1 MSERHSQLANL
12 LFELEKE
19 LRQAQLWAEQSPPPE
34 ALLSTEPFSIDLL
47 TFTEW
52 LQFIFLP
59 KMYATIEASEDLPK
73 SCSIA
78 PMAEQFFSAEQVS
91 GKKSSEGSGGNVNES
106 FNRGSNKDSKE
117 TAGIIGRGPIIRRLA
132 DIDYFICDQ

>member
-1 MSERHSQLANL
+1 MSERHSRLANL
-12 LFELEKE
+12 LFDLEKE
-19 LRQAQLWAEQSPPPE
+19 LRESQLWAEQSPAPE
-34 ALLSTEPFSIDLL
+34 ALLSSQPFSIDLL

-59 KMYATIEASEDLPK
+59 KMYATIEASEELPQ

-91 GKKSSEGSGGNVNES
+91 GKKSSEGSSGNGNES
-106 FNRGSNKDSKE
+106 SREGSKATAGKIDRGS
-117 TAGIIGRGPIIRRLA
+117 IIRRLEA
-132 DIDYFICDQ
+132 IDYFICDQ

>member
-12 LFELEKE
+12 LFDLEKE
-19 LRQAQLWAEQSPPPE
+19 LRETQLWAQENPSPE

-59 KMYATIEASEDLPK
+59 RMYATIEAADDLPQ

-78 PMAEQFFSAEQVS
+78 PMAEQFFSTEKVS
-91 GKKSSEGSGGNVNES
+91 VEKSRAGNKEG
-106 FNRGSNKDSKE
+106 SKE
-117 TAGIIGRGPIIRRLA
+117 TAGKIDRRSIIRRLVA
-132 DIDYFICDQ
+132 IDYFICDQ

>member
-19 LRQAQLWAEQSPPPE
+19 LRESQLWAEQSPAPE

-59 KMYATIEASEDLPK
+59 KMYATIEASEDLPQ

-78 PMAEQFFSAEQVS
+78 PMAEQFFSAEEVS
-91 GKKSSEGSGGNVNES
+91 ATKSNEGSSGNSNE
-106 FNRGSNKDSKE
+106 GSKE
-117 TAGIIGRGPIIRRLA
+117 TAGKIDRGSIIRRLEA
-132 DIDYFICDQ
+132 IDYFICDQ

>member
-1 MSERHSQLANL
+1 MSERHSRLANL
-12 LFELEKE
+12 LFDLEKE
-19 LRQAQLWAEQSPPPE
+19 LRESKLWAEQSPAPE
-34 ALLSTEPFSIDLL
+34 TLLSTEPFSIDLL

-59 KMYATIEASEDLPK
+59 KMYATIEASEDLPQ

-78 PMAEQFFSAEQVS
+78 PMAEQFFSAEGLS
-91 GKKSSEGSGGNVNES
+91 GTKSNEGSSGNSSEGSQQTAGKID
-106 FNRGSNKDSKE
+106 RGS
-117 TAGIIGRGPIIRRLA
+117 IIRRLA

>member
-12 LFELEKE
+12 LFDLEKE
-19 LRQAQLWAEQSPPPE
+19 LRESQLWAEQSPAPE

-59 KMYATIEASEDLPK
+59 KMYATIGAAEDLPL

-78 PMAEQFFSAEQVS
+78 PMAEQVFSAEEVL
-91 GKKSSEGSGGNVNES
+91 GKRSSGNVNECS
-106 FNRGSNKDSKE
+106 SDDSKE
-117 TAGIIGRGPIIRRLA
+117 TAGKIDRGSIIRRLA
-132 DIDYFICDQ
+132 AIDYFICGQ

>member
-1 MSERHSQLANL
+1 MSERHSRLANL
-12 LFELEKE
+12 LFDLEKE
-19 LRQAQLWAEQSPPPE
+19 LRESQLWAEQSPAPE

-59 KMYATIEASEDLPK
+59 KMYATIEASEDLPQ

-91 GKKSSEGSGGNVNES
+91 GKKSNAGSGEG
-106 FNRGSNKDSKE
+106 FNAVSKE
-117 TAGIIGRGPIIRRLA
+117 TAGKIDRGPIIRRLA

>member
-12 LFELEKE
+12 LFDLEKE
-19 LRQAQLWAEQSPPPE
+19 LRQAKLWAQQSPPPE
-34 ALLSTEPFSIDLL
+34 ALVSTEPFSIDLL

-59 KMYATIEASEDLPK
+59 KMYAAIEATEELPQ

-78 PMAEQFFSAEQVS
+78 PMAEQFFSAEEVS
-91 GKKSSEGSGGNVNES
+91 GKRSSESCNQS
-106 FNRGSNKDSKE
+106 SKE
-117 TAGIIGRGPIIRRLA
+117 TAGKIDRRSIIRRLVA
-132 DIDYFICDQ
+132 IDDFICGQ

>member
-1 MSERHSQLANL
+1 MSERHSRLANL
-12 LFELEKE
+12 LFDLEKE
-19 LRQAQLWAEQSPPPE
+19 LRESPLWAERSPPAE

-59 KMYATIEASEDLPK
+59 KMYATIEASEDLPL

-91 GKKSSEGSGGNVNES
+91 GKTSSEGSSGNVNES
-106 FNRGSNKDSKE
+106 SSEDSKE
-117 TAGIIGRGPIIRRLA
+117 TAGKIDRGSIIRRLA
-132 DIDYFICDQ
+132 AIDYFICGQ

>member
-1 MSERHSQLANL
+1 MSERHSRLANL
-12 LFELEKE
+12 LFDLEKE
-19 LRQAQLWAEQSPPPE
+19 LRESKLWAEQSPAPE

-59 KMYATIEASEDLPK
+59 KMYATIEASEDLPQ

-78 PMAEQFFSAEQVS
+78 PMAEQFFSAEGLS
-91 GKKSSEGSGGNVNES
+91 GTKSNEGSSGNSSEGSQQ
-106 FNRGSNKDSKE
+106 
-117 TAGIIGRGPIIRRLA
+117 TAGKIDRRSIIRRLA

>member
-12 LFELEKE
+12 LFELENE
-19 LRQAQLWAEQSPPPE
+19 LRESQLWAEQSPAPE

-59 KMYATIEASEDLPK
+59 KMYATIEASEDLPQ

-78 PMAEQFFSAEQVS
+78 PMAEQFFSAEEVS
-91 GKKSSEGSGGNVNES
+91 ATKSNEGSSGNSNE
-106 FNRGSNKDSKE
+106 GSKE
-117 TAGIIGRGPIIRRLA
+117 TAGKIDRGSIIRRLEA
-132 DIDYFICDQ
+132 IDYFICDQ

>member
-19 LRQAQLWAEQSPPPE
+19 LRDAQLWAKQSPAPE

-59 KMYATIEASEDLPK
+59 KMYATIEAAEDLPL

-78 PMAEQFFSAEQVS
+78 PMAEQVFSAEEIS
-91 GKKSSEGSGGNVNES
+91 GEMSKSASIEGST
-106 FNRGSNKDSKE
+106 E
-117 TAGIIGRGPIIRRLA
+117 TAGKIDRGSIIRRLA
-132 DIDYFICDQ
+132 AIDYFICGQ

>member
-12 LFELEKE
+12 LFDLEKE
-19 LRQAQLWAEQSPPPE
+19 LRQAKLWAQQSPPPE
-34 ALLSTEPFSIDLL
+34 ALVSTEPFSIDLL

-59 KMYATIEASEDLPK
+59 KMYAAIEATEELPQ

-78 PMAEQFFSAEQVS
+78 PMAEQYFSAEEVS
-91 GKKSSEGSGGNVNES
+91 GKRSGEDSSESCNQS
-106 FNRGSNKDSKE
+106 SKE
-117 TAGIIGRGPIIRRLA
+117 TAGKIDRRSIIRRLVA
-132 DIDYFICDQ
+132 IDDFICGH

>member
-12 LFELEKE
+12 LFDLEKE
-19 LRQAQLWAEQSPPPE
+19 LRESQLWAEQSPAPE

-59 KMYATIEASEDLPK
+59 KMYATIEAAEDLPQ

-78 PMAEQFFSAEQVS
+78 PMAEQFFSAEEVS
-91 GKKSSEGSGGNVNES
+91 GTKSNPGSSSNSNEGSKQTAGKID
-106 FNRGSNKDSKE
+106 RGS
-117 TAGIIGRGPIIRRLA
+117 IIRRLEA
-132 DIDYFICDQ
+132 IDYFICDQ

>member
-1 MSERHSQLANL
+1 MSERHSRLANL
-12 LFELEKE
+12 LFDLEKE
-19 LRQAQLWAEQSPPPE
+19 LREAKLWAEQSPAPE

-59 KMYATIEASEDLPK
+59 KMYATIEAAEELPQ

-78 PMAEQFFSAEQVS
+78 PMAEQYFSAEAS
-91 GKKSSEGSGGNVNES
+91 IGKEGLAKDSSESCKRESGE
-106 FNRGSNKDSKE
+106 
-117 TAGIIGRGPIIRRLA
+117 L
-132 DIDYFICDQ
+132 

>member
-1 MSERHSQLANL
+1 MSTRHNELGNL

-19 LRQAQLWAEQSPPPE
+19 LREAQLWGKQSPAPE

-59 KMYATIEASEDLPK
+59 RMYATIEAAEELPET
-73 SCSIA
+73 CSIA
-78 PMAEQFFSAEQVS
+78 PMAEQFFSAEEASLKTSPKTSVES
-91 GKKSSEGSGGNVNES
+91 PKENTNKNAGKTDRKS
-106 FNRGSNKDSKE
+106 
-117 TAGIIGRGPIIRRLA
+117 IIRRLA
-132 DIDYFICDQ
+132 AIDRFISDQ

>member
-47 TFTEW
+47 TFSEW

-59 KMYATIEASEDLPK
+59 KMYATIEAAEDLPQ

-78 PMAEQFFSAEQVS
+78 PMAEQFFSAEGVS
-91 GKKSSEGSGGNVNES
+91 GKRSSEDSKQTAGKID
-106 FNRGSNKDSKE
+106 RGS
-117 TAGIIGRGPIIRRLA
+117 IIRRLEA
-132 DIDYFICDQ
+132 IDYFICDQ

>member
-12 LFELEKE
+12 LFDLEKE
-19 LRQAQLWAEQSPPPE
+19 LRQAKLWAQQSPPPE
-34 ALLSTEPFSIDLL
+34 ALVSTEPFSIDLL

-59 KMYATIEASEDLPK
+59 KMYATIEATEELPQ

-78 PMAEQFFSAEQVS
+78 PMAEQFFSAEEVS
-91 GKKSSEGSGGNVNES
+91 GKRSGEDSSESCNQS
-106 FNRGSNKDSKE
+106 SKE
-117 TAGIIGRGPIIRRLA
+117 TAGKIDRRSIIRRLEA
-132 DIDYFICDQ
+132 IDDFICGH

>member
-12 LFELEKE
+12 LFDLEKE
-19 LRQAQLWAEQSPPPE
+19 LRQVQLWAEQSPPPE

-59 KMYATIEASEDLPK
+59 KMYATIEAAEDLPQ

-78 PMAEQFFSAEQVS
+78 PMAEQFFSAEGIS
-91 GKKSSEGSGGNVNES
+91 GEKSKNASRE
-106 FNRGSNKDSKE
+106 DSKE
-117 TAGIIGRGPIIRRLA
+117 TAGKIDRGSIIRRLVA
-132 DIDYFICDQ
+132 IDYFICDQ

>member
-19 LRQAQLWAEQSPPPE
+19 LREAQLWANQSPAPE

-59 KMYATIEASEDLPK
+59 KMYATIEASKDLPL

-78 PMAEQFFSAEQVS
+78 PMAEQVFSAEEIS
-91 GKKSSEGSGGNVNES
+91 RGKSKNASIEGST
-106 FNRGSNKDSKE
+106 E
-117 TAGIIGRGPIIRRLA
+117 TAGKIDRRSIIRRLA
-132 DIDYFICDQ
+132 AIDYFICGQ